1 MLLYEIFFREAGFVV
16 QQSSWISDSH

>member
-1 MLLYEIFFREAGFVV
+1 MLLYEFFFREAGFVV